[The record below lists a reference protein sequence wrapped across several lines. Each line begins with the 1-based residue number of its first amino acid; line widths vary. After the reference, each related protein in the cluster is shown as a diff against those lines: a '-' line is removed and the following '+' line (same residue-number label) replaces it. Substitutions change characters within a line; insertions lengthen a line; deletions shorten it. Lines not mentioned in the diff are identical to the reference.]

1 LPSIP
6 PATIRPGATGGAP
19 ASGAGPAQPFD
30 GIPPARILNTP
41 AAPEV
46 VQAVPSGDG
55 GATTSGGGPV
65 NPGGST
71 RRGSVRVI
79 SRPSPAQAPARPENA
94 ARGAEDAARDD
105 ANSGRTGQAI
115 GRTTTAINSSSDF
128 DRAYRL
134 QQRAL
139 LRLEAGDNS
148 GAIADFQAAISAYN
162 EQISRGTRVAEAR
175 RGISSSQSG
184 LRLAQANSR
193 R

>member
-1 LPSIP
+1 MQ
-6 PATIRPGATGGAP
+6 R
-19 ASGAGPAQPFD
+19 
-30 GIPPARILNTP
+30 
-41 AAPEV
+41 V
-46 VQAVPSGDG
+46 VPK
-55 GATTSGGGPV
+55 
-65 NPGGST
+65 
-71 RRGSVRVI
+71 
-79 SRPSPAQAPARPENA
+79 
-94 ARGAEDAARDD
+94 DAARDD

-115 GRTTTAINSSSDF
+115 GRTNTAINSSSDF